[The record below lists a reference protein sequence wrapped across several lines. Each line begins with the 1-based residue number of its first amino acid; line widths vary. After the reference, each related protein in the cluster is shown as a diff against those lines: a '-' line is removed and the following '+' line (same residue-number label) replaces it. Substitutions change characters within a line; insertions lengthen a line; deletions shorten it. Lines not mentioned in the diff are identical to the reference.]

1 VKLIKDY
8 DSVIECHP
16 GRANVVANALSR
28 KSNLLVVEPNDCD
41 EKELLELRKIDAK
54 VEVGS
59 EGSLLAQL
67 RVKSTFREK
76 VMEAQQ
82 RDIEVDK
89 VNEKIKLG
97 VETLRVKST
106 FREKVME
113 AQQRDI
119 EVDKVNEKIKLGIET
134 PFRVSDDGMVLMGK
148 RMYLPGDQVLKGELL
163 KEAHE
168 SRLSIHPGST
178 KMYKDLKEFYWWPN
192 MKKQIADFVA
202 SCPVC

>member
-1 VKLIKDY
+1 
-8 DSVIECHP
+8 
-16 GRANVVANALSR
+16 
-28 KSNLLVVEPNDCD
+28 
-41 EKELLELRKIDAK
+41 
-54 VEVGS
+54 
-59 EGSLLAQL
+59 
-67 RVKSTFREK
+67 
-76 VMEAQQ
+76 MEAQQ

-106 FREKVME
+106 FQEKVME

-163 KEAHE
+163 KETHE

-202 SCPVC
+202 SCPVCQQVKVEHQKPARPLQPLLIRH

>member
-1 VKLIKDY
+1 
-8 DSVIECHP
+8 
-16 GRANVVANALSR
+16 
-28 KSNLLVVEPNDCD
+28 
-41 EKELLELRKIDAK
+41 
-54 VEVGS
+54 
-59 EGSLLAQL
+59 
-67 RVKSTFREK
+67 
-76 VMEAQQ
+76 MEAQQ

>member
-1 VKLIKDY
+1 MKLIKDY

-97 VETLRVKST
+97 
-106 FREKVME
+106 
-113 AQQRDI
+113 
-119 EVDKVNEKIKLGIET
+119 IET

-163 KEAHE
+163 KETHE

>member
-1 VKLIKDY
+1 
-8 DSVIECHP
+8 
-16 GRANVVANALSR
+16 
-28 KSNLLVVEPNDCD
+28 
-41 EKELLELRKIDAK
+41 
-54 VEVGS
+54 
-59 EGSLLAQL
+59 
-67 RVKSTFREK
+67 
-76 VMEAQQ
+76 MEAQQ

-163 KEAHE
+163 KETHE

-202 SCPVC
+202 SCPVCQQVKVEHQKPARPLQPLLIRH

>member
-1 VKLIKDY
+1 
-8 DSVIECHP
+8 
-16 GRANVVANALSR
+16 
-28 KSNLLVVEPNDCD
+28 
-41 EKELLELRKIDAK
+41 
-54 VEVGS
+54 
-59 EGSLLAQL
+59 
-67 RVKSTFREK
+67 
-76 VMEAQQ
+76 
-82 RDIEVDK
+82 
-89 VNEKIKLG
+89 
-97 VETLRVKST
+97 
-106 FREKVME
+106 ME

-148 RMYLPGDQVLKGELL
+148 RMYLPEDQVLKGELL

-202 SCPVC
+202 SCPVCQQVKVEHQKPARPLQPLLIRH